1 MSESKIGT
9 FSALSIGIGGMVG
22 GGIFAVTGLTV
33 NLTQGA
39 APVAFIVAGIVAI
52 LTAFSYW
59 RLSLRFPSDGGTVE
73 YLNIAYGTGAVTGAL
88 NILLCLSYVI
98 LLAVYAYAFGA
109 YGAHFFPKEDYEFW
123 KHALLT
129 GVIILLAI
137 VNWFGANIAIKSE
150 NLFNALK
157 LILLGIF
164 VVIGLMTPVEWERM
178 APTTWVGPVE
188 LVAGAMVIFLN
199 YEGFELI
206 ANASNSMRNPKR
218 SLPIAYLGGVAI
230 TIVIYVLITAVCVG
244 HLDFSTIAAEPDA
257 TLSLAANAFM
267 GPWGGIMIA
276 IAAMLATSSAINA
289 TFYGSGRLTFL
300 IAKTGELPS
309 ELERDF
315 HGQPLEGMILF
326 ALFTLIVGNFVPLEA
341 IATMGSAGFLLIFL
355 AVNVANCKL
364 RRQTGGA
371 WIFSLLGVFACGIA
385 LVALMGQTL
394 MDAKQ
399 SWQVFVLIGM
409 VALSYLIEMIYRVAT
424 GRSIVLHHLK
434 KNSHQVEKPADDS
447 SQETESAAPS

>member
-1 MSESKIGT
+1 MTDNKIGT
-9 FSALSIGIGGMVG
+9 LSALSIGIGGMVG

-33 NLTQGA
+33 ELTRGA
-39 APVAFIVAGIVAI
+39 APIAFVVAGVVAF

-59 RLSLRFPSDGGTVE
+59 RLSLRYPSEGGTVE
-73 YLNIAYGTGAVTGAL
+73 YINIAFGTGITTGAL

-109 YGAHFFPKEDYEFW
+109 YAANFFPKEDYLFW
-123 KHALLT
+123 KH
-129 GVIILLAI
+129 ILLSTVVIVLAI
-137 VNWFGANIAIKSE
+137 INWFGANLAIRSE

-157 LILLGIF
+157 LILLAVF
-164 VVIGLMTPVEWERM
+164 VVMGLMTPIEWTRM
-178 APTTWVGPVE
+178 SPENWVGPFE

-218 SLPIAYLGGVAI
+218 SLPIAYLGGVSAVI
-230 TIVIYVLITAVCVG
+230 IIYVLIAIVSVG
-244 HLDFSTIAAEPDA
+244 HLDFSAIAAHSDA

-267 GPWGGIMIA
+267 GPTGGIMIA

-300 IAKTGELPS
+300 IAKTGQLPS

-326 ALFTLIVGNFVPLEA
+326 AGLTLIVANFVPLSA

-364 RRQTGGA
+364 RRETGSKA
-371 WIFSLLGVFACGIA
+371 WISLLGVLACAIA
-385 LVALMGQTL
+385 LSALVLQTMMTAGQ
-394 MDAKQ
+394 A
-399 SWQVFVLIGM
+399 WQVFVLLGM
-409 VALSYLIEMIYRVAT
+409 VVVSYLIEFVYRAVT
-424 GRSIVLHHLK
+424 GRSILLRHRSLNTK
-434 KNSHQVEKPADDS
+434 SEKESNQTTDS
-447 SQETESAAPS
+447 ENQH